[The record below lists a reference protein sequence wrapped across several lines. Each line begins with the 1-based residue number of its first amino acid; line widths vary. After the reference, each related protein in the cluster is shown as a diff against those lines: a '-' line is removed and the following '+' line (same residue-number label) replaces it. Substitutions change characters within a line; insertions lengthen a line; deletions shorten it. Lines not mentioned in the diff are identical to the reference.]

1 MANIPQEKPKAK
13 KIPEAYKS
21 GFTFFPS
28 EIEQNAIATLPYG
41 FLRARYLLSSEDKEK
56 TIHELWRT
64 GNIQVIYNF
73 ISDPEIKAEYNFTE
87 DPNGIIDLIY
97 PDQLVFICREMILEG
112 NVEVEEVESFLND
125 ILSASANVYFHQEL
139 GEELVHPEYVETAVT
154 SFMISITSDTVELL
168 DLE

>member
-1 MANIPQEKPKAK
+1 M
-13 KIPEAYKS
+13 S
-21 GFTFFPS
+21 
-28 EIEQNAIATLPYG
+28 
-41 FLRARYLLSSEDKEK
+41 
-56 TIHELWRT
+56 
-64 GNIQVIYNF
+64 
-73 ISDPEIKAEYNFTE
+73 
-87 DPNGIIDLIY
+87 
-97 PDQLVFICREMILEG
+97 EG

>member
-1 MANIPQEKPKAK
+1 MNIPQEKPKAK

-41 FLRARYLLSSEDKEK
+41 FLRARYLSIMEDRGRA
-56 TIHELWRT
+56 IHELWRT
-64 GNIQVIYNF
+64 GNMQMIYDF
-73 ISDPEIKAEYNFTE
+73 ILDPVYKAEYNISQSE
-87 DPNGIIDLIY
+87 NGIVDLIY
-97 PDQLVFICREMILEG
+97 SDQLVFICREMMSEG

-125 ILSASANVYFHQEL
+125 ILSASSNVYFHQEL
-139 GEELVHPEYVETAVT
+139 GEELVHPEYVEIAVR
-154 SFMISITSDTVELL
+154 SLMASITSETDELL

>member
-1 MANIPQEKPKAK
+1 MANIPQEKLKAK

-21 GFTFFPS
+21 GFTFFTS
-28 EIEQNAIATLPYG
+28 EAEQNAIATLPYG
-41 FLRARYLLSSEDKEK
+41 FLRARYLLSSEDREK

-87 DPNGIIDLIY
+87 DPNGIIDLI
-97 PDQLVFICREMILEG
+97 DSNQLVYICREMISEG
-112 NVEVEEVESFLND
+112 NVEPEEVESFLRD
-125 ILSASANVYFHQEL
+125 IFSTSANVFNHQEL
-139 GEELVHPEYVETAVT
+139 GEELVNPKYVETAVI
-154 SFMISITSDTVELL
+154 SHMISITSDTVELL